1 MEKRGRIMEPGFF
14 PLCYADDEG
23 EMQSGQADGKWSVAY
38 FSEEE
43 FDELFDMSAGQ
54 LIKWFTQRKVDQ
66 DGFDYDAGLAL
77 GPNGE
82 TNVALWGNF
91 DEPWDVEVY
100 SFQTK
105 TGSFPDRFQDR
116 EDYTEWLSE
125 NLAG

>member
-1 MEKRGRIMEPGFF
+1 MS
-14 PLCYADDEG
+14 G
-23 EMQSGQADGKWSVAY
+23 EVIS
-38 FSEEE
+38 
-43 FDELFDMSAGQ
+43 
-54 LIKWFTQRKVDQ
+54 FTTVE
-66 DGFDYDAGLAL
+66 Y
-77 GPNGE
+77 P
-82 TNVALWGNF
+82 